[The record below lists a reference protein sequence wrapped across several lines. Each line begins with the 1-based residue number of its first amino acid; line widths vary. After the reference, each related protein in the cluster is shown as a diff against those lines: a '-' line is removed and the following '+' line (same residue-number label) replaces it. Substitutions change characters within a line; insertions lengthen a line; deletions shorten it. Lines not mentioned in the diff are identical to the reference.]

1 MDGISLIGGIG
12 GVWDIIKTLGLPGVI
27 VVMYWMQLKENE
39 KNRKALARERADLL
53 KEIYTERKEASSALD
68 TVLEKYKE
76 DMVEQRQ
83 MYRDNAQLVKEYS
96 RLSGDLRAVVAANT
110 SAMTDLTAAVGHNQF
125 CPIVREKGGTE

>member
-39 KNRKALARERADLL
+39 KNRKALARERAELL
-53 KEIYTERKEASSALD
+53 KEIYTERKEASAALD
-68 TVLEKYKE
+68 TVLEKYSA
-76 DMVEQRQ
+76 DMAEQRQ
-83 MYRDNAQLVKEYS
+83 MYRDNVHLVKQYRQIS
-96 RLSGDLRAVVAANT
+96 SDLRAVVAANT

-125 CPIVREKGGTE
+125 CPIVRREGGTE